1 MMMILMVANEN
12 SGKYIQVTDVIANLV
27 NLTRATL

>member
-12 SGKYIQVTDVIANLV
+12 SGKYIQATDVIANLV